1 VSHEVPRGHGSKG
14 GPCARPDGHKGGH
27 RSLEAAAKRA
37 ASQRFSHNT
46 ARDELRAEQRDRK
59 MGAKSGPGS
68 FDLLL
73 EKVACPACPWVFN
86 NKRGLTRNTV
96 VAQLAGHYR
105 KAHGR
110 LGNGGDRK
118 PR

>member
-1 VSHEVPRGHGSKG
+1 MPRGHGSKG
-14 GPCARPDGHKGGH
+14 GPCALPDGHKSGH
-27 RSLEAAAKRA
+27 RSLEAASKRA
-37 ASQRFSHNT
+37 AVQRHSHNA
-46 ARDELRAEQRDRK
+46 ARDEIRAEQRDRR

-68 FDLLL
+68 FDLVL
-73 EKVACPACPWVFN
+73 EQVACPACSWRSVN
-86 NKRGLTRNTV
+86 ERGHDRTTMVGR
-96 VAQLAGHYR
+96 LAGHYR